1 MILETWSLTHSVY
14 FANIQ
19 NHSESL
25 VLGMW
30 YIQFIDRYYEVLPT
44 NKYNDNLKC
53 IIRYIYK
60 IKSMRSK
67 WEVLSEFLIYCL
79 RRFRCDDI
87 PDSQYRNL
95 QFILK
100 FKIFLILLIKIQ
112 RSLVNYTINLSP
124 LALTGSHF
132 RLIWIMSFLV
142 SSKRPFALLPMP
154 KRGLLNHRTVG
165 SL

>member
-1 MILETWSLTHSVY
+1 MIHSVF

-53 IIRYIYK
+53 IIRCIYK

-67 WEVLSEFLIYCL
+67 WEVLSEFFIYCL

-100 FKIFLILLIKIQ
+100 FKIFLIILIKIQ

-124 LALTGSHF
+124 LEFTGSHF
-132 RLIWIMSFLV
+132 TH
-142 SSKRPFALLPMP
+142 SSSRYIVWKNSGLPEILTPVYMKGNLLFP
-154 KRGLLNHRTVG
+154 TV
-165 SL
+165 